1 MTEDADKLLVKDK
14 LNLETAQIE
23 WKALERDFAAGRV
36 VSVHQQL
43 DLVVVAEAFAA
54 DDSAKVKAWL
64 DSLQVQPVTDEQA
77 LAWYEADAD
86 VWAVVVRP
94 WVLVQAATAH

>member
-1 MTEDADKLLVKDK
+1 MTDEADKLLLKDK

-36 VSVHQQL
+36 ISVHQSL
-43 DLVVVAEAFAA
+43 DLVDVAKAFAE
-54 DDSAKVKAWL
+54 DDSKAVKTWM
-64 DSLQVQPVTDEQA
+64 DCNQVHAVTDEQA
-77 LAWYEADAD
+77 IAWHETDAD

-94 WVLVQAATAH
+94 WVLVQTAAC

>member
-43 DLVVVAEAFAA
+43 DLVSVAEAFAV
-54 DDSAKVKAWL
+54 DDSAKVKTWL
-64 DSLQVQPVTDEQA
+64 DSQQVQPVTDEQA
-77 LAWYEADAD
+77 LAWHEADAD

-94 WVLVQAATAH
+94 WVLVQAAAN